1 MDFTC
6 GATTRAGPCISEVIV
21 QSSPAIDIPGEI
33 DACAHCPQ
41 TLLLLFFLVS
51 PPLWLSHA
59 VHQQTFYFGIS
70 VLLIF
75 FLLLLLLLQVFLYLY
90 RSCQV
95 SVVLLALAQE
105 PEILV
110 KSFSEHSPLTLA

>member
-1 MDFTC
+1 M
-6 GATTRAGPCISEVIV
+6 GVLRPNLNGS
-21 QSSPAIDIPGEI
+21 
-33 DACAHCPQ
+33 
-41 TLLLLFFLVS
+41 LLKVHIHLHQDLVPVPLGSFL
-51 PPLWLSHA
+51 PL
-59 VHQQTFYFGIS
+59 S
-70 VLLIF
+70 VPTEGVEH
-75 FLLLLLLLQVFLYLY
+75 LLLLLLLQVFLYLY